1 MTTPQPESEKVKKES
16 PSFEGQLG
24 GARPGAGRPKGSKN
38 KETLEIDKARRAL
51 RERIMRNLEPIITA
65 QLALAKGVSYVYRI
79 EKTYD
84 KKDKLTKVEHVLVE
98 DPYEI
103 KEFLDEHEGMN
114 GVVGEDY
121 YYITTKAPDNRALD
135 SLIDRL
141 FGKARQNVG
150 LDGGEDGKPIH
161 VRSILNRLEGVVE
174 EQDEED
180 EE

>member
-1 MTTPQPESEKVKKES
+1 MSETKPEGEKLKNDS
-16 PSFEGQLG
+16 PSFAGQLG
-24 GARPGAGRPKGSKN
+24 GARPGAGRPKGKKN
-38 KETLEIDKARRAL
+38 KETLEIDAARRAL
-51 RERIMRNLEPIITA
+51 RQRIMRNLEPIITA
-65 QLALAKGVSYVYRI
+65 QLALAKGISYVYRI

-150 LDGGEDGKPIH
+150 LDGGEDNKPIQ
-161 VRSILNRLEGVVE
+161 VRSILNRLEGIVE
-174 EQDEED
+174 EQED